1 MQLFSTHCGGLTVH
15 VYLGRTNL
23 GAWLQVL
30 EMHVDGFRFDLGS
43 IFTRAHSQWH
53 DVDAASAAAGGD
65 ELDEPEAVAS
75 AAEEELAKAP
85 TGLGPPQPRPPPPPP
100 AAPGE
105 LRPACSS
112 AQPACMYKAGRMCAC
127 EHTG

>member
-1 MQLFSTHCGGLTVH
+1 MQLFSKRCGGLTVH
-15 VYLGRTNL
+15 VHLGMTDL

-53 DVDAASAAAGGD
+53 DVDAAAAAAGGD
-65 ELDEPEAVAS
+65 EPDEPEAVAS
-75 AAEEELAKAP
+75 AAEAELAKAP
-85 TGLGPPQPRPPPPPP
+85 TGLRPPQLPPPPPPP

-105 LRPACSS
+105 RRPACSS
-112 AQPACMYKAGRMCAC
+112 AHPACMCKAGSMCAC
-127 EHTG
+127 EHTA